1 MVFRGDSEGPAF
13 SRWPLWLSPQ
23 RSTLA
28 GGFSISCTFCLV
40 AVVAGT
46 LPTQALGLSF
56 RTGVGGDQVSDCS
69 GVLWYITQEDKIC
82 NSWQREG
89 S

>member
-23 RSTLA
+23 GSTLA
-28 GGFSISCTFCLV
+28 GDFFVSRTFCLV

-46 LPTQALGLSF
+46 LLTQALGLFF
-56 RTGVGGDQVSDCS
+56 RTGMGGDQVSDCS
-69 GVLWYITQEDKIC
+69 EVLW
-82 NSWQREG
+82 
-89 S
+89 